1 MKSQAN
7 FIERRERPRVGVLA
21 QLEDITYRTLR
32 KHGVAPGLGH
42 ETPAVREITQ

>member
-21 QLEDITYRTLR
+21 QLEDITYRILR

-42 ETPAVREITQ
+42 ETPTVREITQ